1 MKVLW
6 LTNIPSP
13 YRVEFFNEL
22 GKYCDLTVLF
32 EKKASVERDESWKKF
47 NTDNFKV
54 IYLKGKSVGVAEA
67 FCPNVIKYLNHNYD
81 HIVVTN
87 FSDPTGMLAIT
98 VLRLKKLPYIIESD
112 GGFAGSGRGVKE
124 GIKKWLL
131 SGAHLYFSTAAEH
144 DKYYLTYGAKP
155 EELVRYP
162 FTSLHEVD
170 VRNQPVSEQEKLELR
185 EKLGMTEE
193 KILLSV
199 GQFIHRKGYDILFKA
214 LCKLDSSIGC
224 YIVGGK
230 PTDEYIQMVKAYNLS
245 NVHFID
251 FKLKDELNE
260 YYKAA
265 DLFVHPTREDIWG
278 LVINEAMAQ
287 GLPIVTTD
295 RCVAGLELIQNDFV
309 GQIVPVEDVEKLA
322 VAIDNVV
329 RTISDERSCAVLRTI
344 HKHTVEQMA
353 KVHMKCLERIYSERK
368 KHND

>member
-13 YRVEFFNEL
+13 YRVEFFNEF

-32 EKKASVERDESWKKF
+32 EKKSSDERDKSWDNF
-47 NTDNFKV
+47 NTDNFKA
-54 IYLKGKSVGVAEA
+54 IYLKGKNVGVAEA
-67 FCPNVIKYLNHNYD
+67 FCPEVIKYINRTYD
-81 HIVVTN
+81 HIIVTN
-87 FSDPTGMLAIT
+87 FSDPTGMLAIMF
-98 VLRLKKLPYIIESD
+98 LRAKKISYIVESD
-112 GGFAGSGRGVKE
+112 GGFPGSGRGVKE

-155 EELVRYP
+155 EELIRYP
-162 FTSLHEVD
+162 FTSLHEID

-185 EKLGMTEE
+185 EKLGIKEE

-199 GQFIHRKGYDILFKA
+199 GQFIYRKGYDILFNA

-224 YIVGGK
+224 YIIGGK
-230 PTDEYIQMVKAYNLS
+230 PTDDYIRIVKAHNLS

-251 FKLKDELNE
+251 FKLKDDLKE

-287 GLPIVTTD
+287 GLPVVTTD
-295 RCVAGLELIQNDFV
+295 HCVAGLELIKDNSL
-309 GQIVPVEDVEKLA
+309 GQIVAVEDYEALA
-322 VAIDNVV
+322 AAIKYELNNL
-329 RTISDERSCAVLRTI
+329 SEERSVQVLKRI
-344 HKHTVEQMA
+344 KQYTVEQMA
-353 KVHMKCLERIYSERK
+353 KVHINYLGRYK
-368 KHND
+368 

>member
-32 EKKASVERDESWKKF
+32 EKKASDERDESWKKF
-47 NTDNFKV
+47 NTDNFMA
-54 IYLKGKSVGVAEA
+54 IYLKGKSIGVAEA
-67 FCPNVIKYLNHNYD
+67 FCPNVIKYLNHSYD

-87 FSDPTGMLAIT
+87 FSDPTGILAIT
-98 VLRLKKLPYIIESD
+98 ILRMKKIPYIIESD
-112 GGFAGSGRGVKE
+112 GGFAGSGQGVKE

-131 SGAHLYFSTAAEH
+131 SEANLYFSTAKAH
-144 DKYYLTYGAKP
+144 DDYYLTYGAKKS
-155 EELVRYP
+155 ELIRYP
-162 FTSLHEVD
+162 FSSLHNADILAE
-170 VRNQPVSEQEKLELR
+170 PVTLQEKVLLR
-185 EKLGMTEE
+185 KKLGMTES
-193 KILLSV
+193 KIILSV

-214 LCKLDSSIGC
+214 LRQLDSSIGC

-230 PTDEYIQMVKAYNLS
+230 PTEEYIQMVKEDNLT
-245 NVHFID
+245 NIHFVD

-295 RCVAGLELIQNDFV
+295 RCVAGLELIQEESL
-309 GQIVPVEDVEKLA
+309 GQIVPVEDIDALATAIWQELNNLSEKKS
-322 VAIDNVV
+322 IQ
-329 RTISDERSCAVLRTI
+329 VLKKI
-344 HKHTVEQMA
+344 KQYTVEQMA
-353 KVHMKCLERIYSERK
+353 SVHMECLGKNSV
-368 KHND
+368 